1 MPSQARLSPF
11 GAEKQQ
17 RPLKLYHNMAGNEAF
32 HTYPY
37 PLCRSYRIDLKSILK
52 TADRKTVSP
61 AARISVEGSTA
72 QSYIT
77 VKSTGRRIG

>member
-1 MPSQARLSPF
+1 MAKDCLF
-11 GAEKQQ
+11 GAEKQ
-17 RPLKLYHNMAGNEAF
+17 RPLKLYHDVAGNEAF

-37 PLCRSYRIDLKSILK
+37 TLCRSSPIDLKSILE
-52 TADRKTVSP
+52 TADRKTESP

-77 VKSTGRRIG
+77 VKSTGKRIG